1 MQEFSFIRLNEL
13 ILLIYLFSIACY
25 FYDFLKKHHRV
36 KMIGF
41 VSLGIVWMLQTISLS
56 LYVNVTKQIPLGNI
70 FDVFF
75 AVEWLIIS
83 IFIVFNVIKQINLS
97 IFLFNMIYFY
107 DFLKKH
113 HRVKMIGFVSLGIV
127 WMLQTI
133 SLSLYVNVTK
143 QIPLGNIFDVFF
155 AVAWLIISI
164 SIVINVIKQIN
175 LSIFLFNMIG
185 FL

>member
-1 MQEFSFIRLNEL
+1 MKEFSFIRLNEL

-75 AVEWLIIS
+75 AV
-83 IFIVFNVIKQINLS
+83 
-97 IFLFNMIYFY
+97 
-107 DFLKKH
+107 
-113 HRVKMIGFVSLGIV
+113 
-127 WMLQTI
+127 
-133 SLSLYVNVTK
+133 
-143 QIPLGNIFDVFF
+143 
-155 AVAWLIISI
+155 AWLIISI
-164 SIVINVIKQIN
+164 SIVIYVIKQIK
-175 LSIFLFNMIG
+175 LSIFLFYI
-185 FL
+185 FLFLFFNIISIHIFYYLIT